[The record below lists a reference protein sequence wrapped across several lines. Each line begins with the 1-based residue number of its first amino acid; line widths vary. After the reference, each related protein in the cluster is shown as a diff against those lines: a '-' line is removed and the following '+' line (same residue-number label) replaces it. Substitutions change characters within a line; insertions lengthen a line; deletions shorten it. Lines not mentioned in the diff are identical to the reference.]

1 MREKLYASE
10 ALSRNQPKDIMFVN
24 EKGYTQISRQQE
36 KLHLLAVE
44 LDRQPKNKQN

>member
-10 ALSRNQPKDIMFVN
+10 ALSRNQRKDIMFVN

-36 KLHLLAVE
+36 KLQLLAVE
-44 LDRQPKNKQN
+44 LDHQPKNKQN